1 MLRKLSAILMTLC
14 LTVGAMTPLAHAAGG
29 LRLVTSSQEAASQEV
44 GFSGVSSNCQ
54 SFQATFNL
62 SNSTAI
68 YDFMANDVL
77 DALPGIYTTYKQE
90 GSAVTVYVT
99 TKSGVLTGDGSLT
112 LGTISANDGTNF
124 TVEKASGV
132 KVVGS
137 DNSETIYTQVDQ
149 GGSSGGSSSGGSS
162 SGGSSSVGSSSGGSS
177 SGGST
182 TTTRTITIQSSFGG
196 KVTASAS
203 QAAQGKVITLT
214 ALPNSGYVLKSLTV
228 TTASGTSVPVANQ
241 SSGKYTFTM
250 PAAAVT
256 VKAVFAAQE
265 TDPDFPFADVAKGSW
280 YYEGVRYAYENGL
293 MSGTGEG
300 TFSPNLPTGR
310 GMLVTILYRLAGS
323 PAAGSA
329 SFTDVAKGQ
338 WYADGVAWASANGV
352 VSGYPDGSFRPNDT
366 ITREQMAAILYQ
378 YARIQGKL
386 DDSRADLSIFSDLD
400 SLSAYAKEPMSWAVA
415 QGLFSGV
422 SADTLA
428 PGGSTT
434 RAQAAV
440 ILTAFSK
447 AQG

>member
-137 DNSETIYTQVDQ
+137 DNSETTYTQVDQ
-149 GGSSGGSSSGGSS
+149 GGSSGGSSSG
-162 SGGSSSVGSSSGGSS
+162 GSSSGGSS

-265 TDPDFPFADVAKGSW
+265 TDPGFPFADVAKGSW

-300 TFSPNLPTGR
+300 TFSPDLPTSR

-447 AQG
+447 TQG

>member
-44 GFSGVSSNCQ
+44 GFSGVSSDCQ

-62 SNSTAI
+62 SDSSTT
-68 YDFMANDVL
+68 YDFAVDSVL

-99 TKSGVLTGDGSLT
+99 TKSGVLTSDGSLT

-137 DNSETIYTQVDQ
+137 DNSETTYTQVDQ
-149 GGSSGGSSSGGSS
+149 GGSSGGSSSG
-162 SGGSSSVGSSSGGSS
+162 GSSSGGSS

-300 TFSPNLPTGR
+300 TFSPDLPTSR

>member
-1 MLRKLSAILMTLC
+1 MLRKLFAILMTLC

-99 TKSGVLTGDGSLT
+99 TKSGVLTSDGSLT

-137 DNSETIYTQVDQ
+137 DNSETTYTQVDQ
-149 GGSSGGSSSGGSS
+149 GGSSGGSSSG
-162 SGGSSSVGSSSGGSS
+162 GSSSGGSS

-265 TDPDFPFADVAKGSW
+265 TDPGFPFADVAKGSW

-300 TFSPNLPTGR
+300 TFSPDLPTSR

>member
-137 DNSETIYTQVDQ
+137 DNSETTYTQVDQ
-149 GGSSGGSSSGGSS
+149 GGSSGGSSSG
-162 SGGSSSVGSSSGGSS
+162 GSSSGGSS

-241 SSGKYTFTM
+241 SGGKYTFTM

-300 TFSPNLPTGR
+300 TFSPDLPTGR

>member
-137 DNSETIYTQVDQ
+137 DNSETTYTQVDQ
-149 GGSSGGSSSGGSS
+149 GGSSGGSSSG
-162 SGGSSSVGSSSGGSS
+162 GSSSGGSS

-300 TFSPNLPTGR
+300 TFSPDLPTSR

-329 SFTDVAKGQ
+329 SFTDVAQGQ

-386 DDSRADLSIFSDLD
+386 DDSRADLSLFSDLD

>member
-137 DNSETIYTQVDQ
+137 DNSETTYTQVDQ
-149 GGSSGGSSSGGSS
+149 GGSSGGSSSG
-162 SGGSSSVGSSSGGSS
+162 GSSSGGSS

-300 TFSPNLPTGR
+300 TFSPDLPTSR

>member
-54 SFQATFNL
+54 SFQATCNL

-149 GGSSGGSSSGGSS
+149 GGSSGGSSSG
-162 SGGSSSVGSSSGGSS
+162 GSSSGGSS

-300 TFSPNLPTGR
+300 TFSPDLPTGR

>member
-1 MLRKLSAILMTLC
+1 
-14 LTVGAMTPLAHAAGG
+14 MTPLAHAAGG
-29 LRLVTSSQEAASQEV
+29 LRPVTSSQEAASQEV

-99 TKSGVLTGDGSLT
+99 TKSGVLTSDGSLT
-112 LGTISANDGTNF
+112 LGTISANEGTNF

-137 DNSETIYTQVDQ
+137 DNSETTYTQVDQ
-149 GGSSGGSSSGGSS
+149 GGSSGGSSSG
-162 SGGSSSVGSSSGGSS
+162 GSSSGGSS

-265 TDPDFPFADVAKGSW
+265 TDPGFPFADVAKGSW

-300 TFSPNLPTGR
+300 TFSPDLPTSR

>member
-44 GFSGVSSNCQ
+44 GFYGVSSNCQ

-62 SNSTAI
+62 SNSTAL

-149 GGSSGGSSSGGSS
+149 GGSSGGSSSG
-162 SGGSSSVGSSSGGSS
+162 GSSSGGSS

-300 TFSPNLPTGR
+300 TFSPDLPTGR